1 MDSITTDLNVS
12 KLSQLTETA
21 ITQLTGVGLKILG
34 AIVLFLIG
42 RWLIRWA
49 LRLMSAAFNRQHFD
63 HTLISYVNSAV
74 SVGLNIVLIIALLG
88 YFGVETT
95 SFAALIAAMGYCN
108 WCGLGG
114 IVGQLRCRGI
124 PGGAAPFQGGRL
136 CDDWRRHRNRQG
148 NWLVFIRH

>member
-1 MDSITTDLNVS
+1 MDSITTNINVT

-63 HTLISYVNSAV
+63 HRRT
-74 SVGLNIVLIIALLG
+74 
-88 YFGVETT
+88 FGK
-95 SFAALIAAMGYCN
+95 N
-108 WCGLGG
+108 
-114 IVGQLRCRGI
+114 CR
-124 PGGAAPFQGGRL
+124 QKN
-136 CDDWRRHRNRQG
+136 C
-148 NWLVFIRH
+148 LVW